1 MKRYAR
7 SGLQED
13 RSDSDDDFLEDDVR
27 IAAVDRIVRND
38 IRRNK
43 VTCYVYCDNNEPK
56 NYALTWFS
64 AVPVFAQAPLWE
76 AYTDPDVFYGYGGQC
91 NRVPLILYQ
100 EPGMGKRGFFQS
112 QKLGLEGIQVRL
124 RVSLPPIDVD
134 NIPAPNTG
142 VFPQQQEQWP
152 ADWLDRPQHNIVNCY
167 FGLFYRKNRQTNLDD
182 GNNYPHFAGAGYD
195 YEYRDW
201 YAPFWRCANLMNC
214 GWNGCETAPLH
225 DYVNDEFLPLYQE
238 RFTLCRPR
246 YLHSGDGYTVLQ
258 PTNSTSTGTIN
269 LQPAGWQ
276 TFVEE
281 GTPAKKQSSYSECCG
296 STHLIDA
303 WVPGKG
309 YTFTKL
315 NTIEDPLDPDFFD
328 QGEIFMVCWS
338 TYTLFPGLHFWEDG
352 CPPPISNR
360 WAGGIQNPIVYKYN
374 PTAQGYLQF
383 KMYEKY

>member
-7 SGLQED
+7 GDSSEN
-13 RSDSDDDFLEDDVR
+13 RSDRDDDLLEDDVR
-27 IAAVDRIVRND
+27 IADVDRVVRND

-43 VTCYVYCDNNEPK
+43 VTCYLYCDNNQPK

-76 AYTDPDVFYGYGGQC
+76 TFADPSVFYGYGGQC

-100 EPGMGKRGFFQS
+100 EPGYGKNGFFQS
-112 QKLGLEGIQVRL
+112 QKLGLEGIQIRL
-124 RVSLPPIDVD
+124 RVSLPPIDID

-142 VFPQQQEQWP
+142 VFPQQQEEWP
-152 ADWLDRPQHNIVNCY
+152 ADWLDRPEHNIVNCY
-167 FGLFYRKNRQTNLDD
+167 FGLFYRKHRQTNLNA
-182 GNNYPHFAGAGYD
+182 GNNYPHFADGYD

-201 YAPFWRCANLMNC
+201 YDAFWRCANLMDC
-214 GWNGCETAPLH
+214 GFNGCETAPVH
-225 DYVNDEFLPLYQE
+225 AYANDEFLPLYQE
-238 RFTLCRPR
+238 RFTLCRPK
-246 YLHSGDGYTVLQ
+246 YLHSGQGYTVTHPPQ
-258 PTNSTSTGTIN
+258 VSIGTIN
-269 LQPAGWQ
+269 AAVATWETVTDSTEASL
-276 TFVEE
+276 
-281 GTPAKKQSSYSECCG
+281 AKKQSYYTECCG

-309 YTFTKL
+309 YTFTKV
-315 NTIEDPLDPDFFD
+315 NTIEDPFDPDFFD

-338 TYTLFPGLHFWEDG
+338 TYTLLPGLHFWEG
-352 CPPPISNR
+352 APPPIANR

-383 KMYEKY
+383 KLYEKH